1 MKNLMIFL
9 TLPFY
14 FFYSFL
20 QVKEVKDTGENPA
33 MRTLSKSPQIAYL
46 FFKVEKTNSGAE
58 KITLQEKKITE
69 GKLKSVP
76 NSDENNG
83 QNGDFIVSFT
93 NANGKE
99 IIKQIVEDPLNPSRE
114 VYDRDQISRNKI
126 SLQNAEFSVR
136 YSHSDEIQMV
146 KIQKISET
154 GKQLLFTQKL

>member
-1 MKNLMIFL
+1 MIFL
-9 TLPFY
+9 TLSFY

-20 QVKEVKDTGENPA
+20 QVKEVKDTGGNPA
-33 MRTLSKSPQIAYL
+33 MRTLSKSPQIVYL

>member
-33 MRTLSKSPQIAYL
+33 MRTLSKSSQIVYL

-83 QNGDFIVSFT
+83 QNGDFIVSLT